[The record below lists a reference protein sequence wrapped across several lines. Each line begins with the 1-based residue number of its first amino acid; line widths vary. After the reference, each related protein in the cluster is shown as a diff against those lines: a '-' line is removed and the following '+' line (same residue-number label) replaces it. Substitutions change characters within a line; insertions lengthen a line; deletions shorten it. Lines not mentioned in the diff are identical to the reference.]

1 MIEDSYLDMASD
13 FEVLY
18 SPIENEQAISAW
30 MYELDAVADHW
41 SSYYE

>member
-1 MIEDSYLDMASD
+1 MIDENFLDMATD
-13 FEVLY
+13 FEILN
-18 SPIENEQAISAW
+18 SSIENEKAMSAW